1 MTAAPRKVACVEIGG
16 IPIALSTCDQGFLNL
31 LRQRYDGFLS
41 SSPPE
46 FELEFDLTGTGPA
59 SDDDVRVRRNVDDD
73 EWLIERGDFRARWA
87 PRTGQGN
94 VRQNAN
100 PYSLDSVLRIL
111 HSLILAE
118 RGGFLLHAASA
129 ICDGRAYLFSGVSG
143 AGKTTMTR
151 LAPADITL
159 LTDEISYLRPSADGY
174 AAFGTPFAGELAKPG
189 ENCTAPVSALF
200 FLQKGPENRVDEL
213 SSAEAVRRLMRNI
226 LFFAEDRGLAEKLFA
241 TACDFVGRVPNRRLT
256 FYPDARVWDEIRNF
270 QEVPSMPENCIYIA
284 RSSAIAARALA
295 GEMMVMNSA
304 DSTFFTLNEV
314 ATAIFQ
320 AADGHTP
327 LREIVRDQI
336 CEQFEVDP
344 EQAQS
349 DAEQFVTELSGRGIL
364 LVSSQPLSSE
374 TNRDTNREAP

>member
-16 IPIALSTCDQGFLNL
+16 IPIALSTCDEGFLDL

-73 EWLIERGDFRARWA
+73 EWLIERGDFRARWD
-87 PRTGQGN
+87 PRTGRGS

-159 LTDEISYLRPSADGY
+159 LTDEISYVRPSADGY
-174 AAFGTPFAGELAKPG
+174 SAFGTPFAGELAKPG

-200 FLQKGPENRVDEL
+200 FLEKGPENRVDEL

-226 LFFAEDRGLAEKLFA
+226 LFFAEDRGLVEKLFA
-241 TACDFVGRVPNRRLT
+241 TACDFVARVPIRRLT
-256 FYPDARVWDEIRNF
+256 FYPDARVWDEIRATSS
-270 QEVPSMPENCIYIA
+270 EVPEHA
-284 RSSAIAARALA
+284 
-295 GEMMVMNSA
+295 
-304 DSTFFTLNEV
+304 
-314 ATAIFQ
+314 
-320 AADGHTP
+320 
-327 LREIVRDQI
+327 
-336 CEQFEVDP
+336 
-344 EQAQS
+344 
-349 DAEQFVTELSGRGIL
+349 
-364 LVSSQPLSSE
+364 
-374 TNRDTNREAP
+374 